1 MKKLT
6 ISKLFLYKHRFGIGY
21 TVLALAFLAIIII
34 LPIISPA
41 GLSTAEMQS
50 AVASKDLHFSNF
62 ATGEV
67 ADAPYHALQK
77 LSIDIFGL
85 STYAI
90 KLPSIVIA
98 VVLGLLLVLL
108 LNRWFK
114 NNVAMLASIIAIL
127 STPFLYLA
135 GTGTPLIMLIFWPVL
150 LLWLGSKIQGRDHPK
165 PIYCFLFAFALL
177 LALFTPYMIYLAFFI
192 VLFAVLNPHLRFT
205 IKKLP
210 KFPLI
215 VTGIIITSGIAAL
228 GYSFF
233 SHPELIAQFFT
244 AVGFSGDQYLNNIK
258 AGILPFFFSNN
269 SDSVFLSPMF
279 GLAALALAL
288 VGLISTAKGFFASRN
303 AIASC
308 FIVFAVVLSGFNSE
322 AAILLV
328 VPFAILIAHGL
339 RYILEKW
346 YGLFPENPY
355 ARVFAIFPISLFL
368 GIIIVSDLSHY
379 IFGYRYNPSVADQFH
394 NDLVLIQDNLLDQ
407 PTTLLVAAD
416 TTEHDFYRLLED
428 NTDLTVT
435 SEAPDK
441 VTERLATLGKWPEDI
456 NGELTR
462 IITSPKS
469 DNSDRIYVYTL
480 VTENKE

>member
-21 TVLALAFLAIIII
+21 AVLALAFLAIIII
-34 LPIISPA
+34 LPLVSPT

-50 AVASKDLHFSNF
+50 AVTSENLHFSNF
-62 ATGEV
+62 TTGEL

-77 LSIDIFGL
+77 ISIDLFGL
-85 STYAI
+85 SAYAV
-90 KLPSIVIA
+90 KLPSIIIA
-98 VVLGLLLVLL
+98 ALLGLLLVLL

-135 GTGTPLIMLIFWPVL
+135 GTGTPLIMLVFWPVL
-150 LLWLGSKIQGRDHPK
+150 LLWLGSKIQGRNHPK

-177 LALFTPYMIYLAFFI
+177 LALFTPYMIYLAIFI
-192 VLFAVLNPHLRFT
+192 VLFAILNPHLRFT

-210 KFPLI
+210 KIPLI
-215 VTGIIITSGIAAL
+215 VTGVIILSGLAAL
-228 GYSFF
+228 GYGFF
-233 SHPELIAQFFT
+233 RHPDLVAQLFT
-244 AVGFSGDQYLNNIK
+244 ATSFDGSQYLNNIK
-258 AGILPFFFSNN
+258 AGILPFFFGNN

-308 FIVFAVVLSGFNSE
+308 FIVFAVILSGFNPE
-322 AAILLV
+322 AAVLLV
-328 VPFAILIAHGL
+328 IPFAILTAHGL

-379 IFGYRYNPSVADQFH
+379 IFGYRYNPAVADQFN
-394 NDLVLIQDNLLDQ
+394 NDLVLIQENLLDQ
-407 PTTLLVAAD
+407 PTTLLIAAN
-416 TTEHDFYRLLED
+416 TTEYNFYQLLKD
-428 NTDLTVT
+428 NNLTVASAIPNQPT
-435 SEAPDK
+435 G
-441 VTERLATLGKWPEDI
+441 RLATLGKWPEKI
-456 NGELTR
+456 NGELNT

-469 DNSDRIYVYTL
+469 HNSDRIYVYT
-480 VTENKE
+480 VKTENKE